1 MHTTNLRKVG
11 GSVMLAV
18 PPALLDVLNLGVG
31 AKVNIGVE
39 DGRLVVAPRI
49 RPSYSLEELL
59 AQCDDSAPDDDED
72 RAWLDSAPVGR
83 ELL

>member
-18 PPALLDVLNLGVG
+18 PPALLDLLDLGVG
-31 AKVNIGVE
+31 ARVNIGVE
-39 DGRLVVAPRI
+39 NGRLIVEPRT
-49 RPSYSLEELL
+49 RPSYSLDELL
-59 AQCDDSAPDDDED
+59 AQCEEGAPAAED
-72 RAWLDSAPVGR
+72 RAWMDAKPVGE